1 MAAATLRT
9 LGVAFRKTAR
19 HDPLV
24 LPRLKIRPRCRSPH
38 GRSVNTPVMER
49 RANEDKLAYRIEEA
63 AALLSLSR
71 SLMYELIN
79 AGKIRTIKIGR
90 ARRITKR
97 QLDEFLAE
105 LQ

>member
-1 MAAATLRT
+1 
-9 LGVAFRKTAR
+9 
-19 HDPLV
+19 
-24 LPRLKIRPRCRSPH
+24 
-38 GRSVNTPVMER
+38 MER